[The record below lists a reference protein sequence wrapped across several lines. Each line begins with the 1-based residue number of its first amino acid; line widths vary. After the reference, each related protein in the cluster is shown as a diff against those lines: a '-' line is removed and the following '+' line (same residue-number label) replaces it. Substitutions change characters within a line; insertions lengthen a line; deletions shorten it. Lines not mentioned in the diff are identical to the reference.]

1 MGFVFGSLMTTYE
14 RITPPV
20 LPGQP
25 EPPKV
30 PFRIA
35 VRRCG
40 PRIACRHSS
49 RSIARQRRGTYRPTH
64 SHTRTSPWRVY
75 ACVYVCVCVCVRARV

>member
-40 PRIACRHSS
+40 PPIACRHS
-49 RSIARQRRGTYRPTH
+49 IARQRTDLPPHAAPRT
-64 SHTRTSPWRVY
+64 HTRAPHHGV
-75 ACVYVCVCVCVRARV
+75 CVCVCVCVRARV